1 MAPLP
6 RCQFPSTDVPY
17 PFANAGVDAFGP
29 FFVVNG
35 KRTEKHYSLI
45 FTCLVTRA
53 CHLQPPCP
61 ALTTDSFINAFRRI
75 IARRGQLQYIR
86 SDNGKIFICVRREL
100 QETLKAAIRTS
111 STSSCDGMAPQS
123 IVRAT
128 LWWSVG
134 TPYPN
139 GQEDS
144 TPDLGFQKTD
154 SRTVS
159 HNPCR
164 NRTDAQLTNSDPS
177 CRLPWQ
183 RRTSD
188 SQPFSSPQT
197 LCKRATWSFPRFQL
211 SAHAEVLERISKTYQ
226 PYLEETANWIPSNS
240 ASTLLVEPK
249 TTTNHCRRTFLG
261 ATRLHTSWDL
271 AYWAS
276 GSSFPWTRWTDTS
289 VSVRQLKEPS
299 RAPPSLFPPFSL
311 CDASFNTTNISNFF
325 PVHPFLP
332 SLLPAAWEAGACQW
346 WPKTLTQHE
355 LKRFHLYFLTFHT
368 CFQTFCSNCWSYWW
382 FNKWNIRRSSHSQ
395 KIQILEI

>member
-86 SDNGKIFICVRREL
+86 SDNGKNFICVRREL

-144 TPDLGFQKTD
+144 TTDLGFQKTD
-154 SRTVS
+154 NKFATQYATQYATMPDIVVPRQIA
-159 HNPCR
+159 PL
-164 NRTDAQLTNSDPS
+164 LTSAELH
-177 CRLPWQ
+177 RRVHFRIL
-183 RRTSD
+183 RRYLRTSTTVWPC
-188 SQPFSSPQT
+188 SRLS
-197 LCKRATWSFPRFQL
+197 RF
-211 SAHAEVLERISKTYQ
+211 R
-226 PYLEETANWIPSNS
+226 
-240 ASTLLVEPK
+240 
-249 TTTNHCRRTFLG
+249 
-261 ATRLHTSWDL
+261 SW
-271 AYWAS
+271 
-276 GSSFPWTRWTDTS
+276 
-289 VSVRQLKEPS
+289 
-299 RAPPSLFPPFSL
+299 
-311 CDASFNTTNISNFF
+311 
-325 PVHPFLP
+325 
-332 SLLPAAWEAGACQW
+332 
-346 WPKTLTQHE
+346 
-355 LKRFHLYFLTFHT
+355 
-368 CFQTFCSNCWSYWW
+368 
-382 FNKWNIRRSSHSQ
+382 
-395 KIQILEI
+395 